1 MAKAETDPGAPVTRE
16 TRDAQAL
23 APALSENTIPT

>member
-16 TRDAQAL
+16 TRDAQAF
-23 APALSENTIPT
+23 APTLSDNIFPT